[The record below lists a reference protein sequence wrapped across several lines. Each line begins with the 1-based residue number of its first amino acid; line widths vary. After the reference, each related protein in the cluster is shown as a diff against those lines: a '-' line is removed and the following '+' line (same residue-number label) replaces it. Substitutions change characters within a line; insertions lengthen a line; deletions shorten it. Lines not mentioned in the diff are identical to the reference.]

1 MENSIFR
8 FIWRYSKNQQLIIM
22 AMTLAFLPFLYLVLD
37 LPKYIIN
44 DAISGKSFPKVL
56 FGFEFNQ
63 IEYLLLLC
71 AALLALLVLIAFFSM
86 KINTFK
92 GVSSERLMR
101 RLRYQLYESI
111 LHFPTRHFQRVT
123 PPELSAMITAEV
135 EPMGDFISDSF
146 SLPVVQGGTMLT
158 ILFYM
163 ISENPLLGLVAISM
177 VPVQAWLIP
186 KLQRKVNLLGRDRV
200 IRARKLAGW
209 VGESVQGISDIHAN
223 DTSTYMQASISDKLG
238 GIFNVRYELYRRKF
252 FMKGLNVFLSQ
263 LTPLF
268 FYSIGGILVIN
279 GELTLGALVA
289 VLAAYNRFTTPWKML
304 LRYYQRL
311 NDVNI
316 KYEQLVEQFQPS
328 EMLDPARL
336 KQRPE
341 TIPRLKAPLEIR
353 NVRLVEEG
361 IKVLEDVTIQIK
373 PGDNIAIVAE
383 PGTRDKFAQLIA
395 RLIDPDGGTISVGET
410 NFAALPEAVT
420 GAGIGYAGLESYIFS
435 GTVEDNLLY
444 GVKHAPVTN
453 GKMINVEQFNY
464 IEAVASGNSV
474 HEMDADWINYESLGL
489 SDETELKDWLLTVI
503 RAVELDTFLINRSLS
518 MGLDVEKNP
527 ELAQHMMKARHRIAS
542 ELSKNPESAELIR
555 PFKFDQYNANASVA
569 ANLVFGES
577 VNEEF
582 EFKTL
587 GRNTIIREVL
597 DECELTDR
605 FLTIGYE
612 LANTLIEMF
621 GNMSADQP
629 LFESFSFVDEETLQ
643 KLKTLTTNVTHENVD
658 TLEEEEK
665 TLLISLTFQLVVD
678 RHRFGF
684 IDDDMQELILKARRT
699 FRDKLPVEKRDAIAF
714 FDQEQYNSH
723 LSNRDNLLMGR
734 INYTINKAEQK
745 LNDIIFEVL
754 EKMGITDNMILYAT
768 SSPVGVGGSRLAHS
782 DRQKVALARSLIK
795 KPDIFVFNDALSS
808 LDREAQERIRRNMFD
823 LLPNTTF
830 VIFFSEMP
838 DSAEFEQVLSIHEG
852 RITERYIEHRKIEV
866 MPVPTESDE
875 AVSEEHDDGASPL
888 IINEEAS
895 ALAKIPALAGLSQN
909 RLKLL
914 AFSSRRINFAPG
926 DNLIHEGEPGQFAYV
941 ILDGEIDVI
950 IGTGE
955 KENVV
960 TRYGK
965 DNLVGEMALLNDAL
979 TSATVRASTPVTALR
994 IEKEVFLKLM
1004 EDDSLFA
1011 LKVATWLSDKLAAT
1025 TKRLDDAA

>member
-163 ISENPLLGLVAISM
+163 ISENPLLGLVAMSM

-186 KLQRKVNLLGRDRV
+186 MLQRKVNLLGRDRV

-252 FMKGLNVFLSQ
+252 FMKALNVFLSQ

-435 GTVEDNLLY
+435 GTVEDNLLF

-527 ELAQHMMKARHRIAS
+527 ELAQHMMKARQHIAS
-542 ELSKNPESAELIR
+542 ELSENPESAELIR

-612 LANTLIEMF
+612 LASTLIEMF

-643 KLKTLTTNVTHENVD
+643 KLKTLTTNVTHENFD

-678 RHRFGF
+678 RHRFGL

-723 LSNRDNLLMGR
+723 CSNRDNLLMGR

-754 EKMGITDNMILYAT
+754 EKMSITDNMILYAT

-914 AFSSRRINFAPG
+914 AFSSLRINFAPG

-941 ILDGEIDVI
+941 ILDGKIDVI

-960 TRYGK
+960 TRLGK
-965 DNLVGEMALLNDAL
+965 DKLVGEMSLLNDAL
-979 TSATVRASTPVTALR
+979 TTATVRASTPVTALR

-1011 LKVATWLSDKLAAT
+1011 SKVATWLSDKLAAT
-1025 TKRLDDAA
+1025 MKPLDDAA

>member
-8 FIWRYSKNQQLIIM
+8 FIWRYSKNQQLVIM

-71 AALLALLVLIAFFSM
+71 AALLALLILNAFFSM

-163 ISENPLLGLVAISM
+163 ISENPLLGLVAMSM

-186 KLQRKVNLLGRDRV
+186 MLQRKVNLLGRDRV

-252 FMKGLNVFLSQ
+252 FMKALNVFLSQ

-328 EMLDPARL
+328 KMLDPARL

-474 HEMDADWINYESLGL
+474 HDVDADWINYESLGL

-597 DECELTDR
+597 DEWELTDR
-605 FLTIGYE
+605 FLTIGYK

-643 KLKTLTTNVTHENVD
+643 KLKTLTTNVTHEDVD

-678 RHRFGF
+678 RHRFGL

-714 FDQEQYNSH
+714 YDQEQYNSQ
-723 LSNRDNLLMGR
+723 LSNRCNLLTGN
-734 INYTINKAEQK
+734 INYTINKAEEK

-754 EKMGITDNMILYAT
+754 EKLGITDNLILYAT

-941 ILDGEIDVI
+941 ILDGKIDVI
-950 IGTGE
+950 IGTDE

-960 TRYGK
+960 TRLGK
-965 DNLVGEMALLNDAL
+965 DKLVGEMSLLNDAL
-979 TSATVRASTPVTALR
+979 TTATVRASTPVTALR

-1011 LKVATWLSDKLAAT
+1011 SKVATWLSDKLAKT
-1025 TKRLDDAA
+1025 MKSHEEAA

>member
-71 AALLALLVLIAFFSM
+71 AALLALLILNAFFSM

-163 ISENPLLGLVAISM
+163 ISENPLLGLVAMSM

-186 KLQRKVNLLGRDRV
+186 MLQRKVNLLGRDRV

-252 FMKGLNVFLSQ
+252 FMKALNVFLSQ

-474 HEMDADWINYESLGL
+474 HDVDADWINYESLGL

-518 MGLDVEKNP
+518 IGLDVEKNP

-605 FLTIGYE
+605 FLTIGYK

-643 KLKTLTTNVTHENVD
+643 KLKTLTTNVTHEDVD

-678 RHRFGF
+678 RHRFGL

-714 FDQEQYNSH
+714 YDQEQYNSQ
-723 LSNRDNLLMGR
+723 LSNRCNLLTGN
-734 INYTINKAEQK
+734 INYTINKAEEK

-754 EKMGITDNMILYAT
+754 EKLGITDNLILYAT

-941 ILDGEIDVI
+941 ILDGKIDVI
-950 IGTGE
+950 IGTDE

-960 TRYGK
+960 TRLGK
-965 DNLVGEMALLNDAL
+965 DKLVGEMSLLNDAL
-979 TSATVRASTPVTALR
+979 TTATVRASTPVTALR

-1011 LKVATWLSDKLAAT
+1011 SKVATWLSDKLAKT
-1025 TKRLDDAA
+1025 MKSHEEAA